1 MGGRKNLILIIG
13 IVLTIFSSSVFAAC
27 SSPAATEDENKTP
40 EVVVS
45 QLSGK
50 VDKYNMT
57 DAEKKLSTDLLNL
70 IKATASQSFSE
81 PAGISNGFQS
91 SNFVSADTANAVNE
105 DLVYVYVYLND
116 GTNME
121 VIQPFVQEIT
131 DQDEE
136 NAVAVA
142 WISVNGLEELASLEE
157 VRNIRTVI
165 PPITNAGYVTTEG
178 DFVHGTASVRNNY
191 SQDGSGMKIGVISD
205 GVDHLADS
213 QASGDLPSD
222 VTVLS
227 NTYGGDEGT
236 AMLEIIHDMVPGA
249 KLYFHD
255 LGGNKLAFNTAID
268 KLVVAGCDIIVDDIG
283 WLDEPFFEDGI
294 IAKHVAELIAN
305 NSVIYISSAGNS
317 GMCHYQGV
325 FVDDGEGYHNKIF
338 SLPAGASFQLFL
350 QWDDQFGSAANDYD
364 LYVLD
369 ISGQTIAYSAN
380 TQNVTGDPLESIVT
394 SYLTQ
399 PAYIKIKN
407 SDGTAQ
413 QHTLEMFIY
422 PNIAVSLNQTNL
434 TTRDSIFG
442 HAAVPDVIAV
452 GAIPWYYPDTIEYF
466 SSQGPVTIAYP
477 VPSQRQKPDICGVD
491 GVSTST
497 SGFNPFYGTSA
508 AAPHVAAV
516 AAQIWASNPSMTA
529 SEVRSALLSNA
540 VDERG
545 VVGYDTVYGY
555 GIANSSKYFMGIAT
569 TPDKSVLIAAIKAA
583 DAKVRAAVAGTED
596 GQYPQTAIDVFK
608 AAITTAQA
616 VAEDIKATYAEV
628 NLAVT
633 DLRKAEAVFDAAKI
647 VTVDITP
654 PASVTN
660 LMESYM
666 GPSWIRWQ
674 WVNPKDTDFKH
685 AMVYLNGAFVANI
698 SDSYYNATGLADG
711 VTYEIGIQTVDTSGN
726 INSVWITDS
735 ATTLK
740 LPQISDFSGKD
751 ITTTSITLV
760 WEASSETAMVEIY
773 RDNAIIGNVSGTT
786 SYVDSGLDSD
796 ITYNYVLIPYNK
808 DGLAGKAVSAS
819 LSTKSSGSGSGG
831 GSGGGST
838 RKKSAS
844 GGGGGGGPTGDRY
857 ENVLLKEAQSVFVTK
872 DAQVSYAFRT
882 EGNRI
887 TSVQFFSLK
896 TSGNIQA
903 TIEVLK
909 DKSSFAK
916 SNAPGKVYQQMNIWV
931 GKVGFVVPEN
941 VNDLKIDFKVDKSW
955 LEENKIDTATVKL
968 YRYADSSW
976 KALPTSV
983 TAEDE
988 VYIYFESQTP
998 GFSPFAISSET
1009 EAKESIDE
1017 NMLKSVN
1024 EENISTVAT
1033 ADMEPSATTNPA
1045 QNKLIVIL
1053 VALGAITVVLAGA
1066 YIVYRKRSKRS
1077 T

>member
-1 MGGRKNLILIIG
+1 MDEDNNLVP
-13 IVLTIFSSSVFAAC
+13 VLSSEF
-27 SSPAATEDENKTP
+27 P
-40 EVVVS
+40 
-45 QLSGK
+45 
-50 VDKYNMT
+50 
-57 DAEKKLSTDLLNL
+57 
-70 IKATASQSFSE
+70 
-81 PAGISNGFQS
+81 
-91 SNFVSADTANAVNE
+91 
-105 DLVYVYVYLND
+105 
-116 GTNME
+116 
-121 VIQPFVQEIT
+121 
-131 DQDEE
+131 
-136 NAVAVA
+136 
-142 WISVNGLEELASLEE
+142 
-157 VRNIRTVI
+157 
-165 PPITNAGYVTTEG
+165 
-178 DFVHGTASVRNNY
+178 
-191 SQDGSGMKIGVISD
+191 QDG
-205 GVDHLADS
+205 
-213 QASGDLPSD
+213 
-222 VTVLS
+222 
-227 NTYGGDEGT
+227 
-236 AMLEIIHDMVPGA
+236 
-249 KLYFHD
+249 
-255 LGGNKLAFNTAID
+255 
-268 KLVVAGCDIIVDDIG
+268 
-283 WLDEPFFEDGI
+283 
-294 IAKHVAELIAN
+294 
-305 NSVIYISSAGNS
+305 
-317 GMCHYQGV
+317 
-325 FVDDGEGYHNKIF
+325 
-338 SLPAGASFQLFL
+338 
-350 QWDDQFGSAANDYD
+350 ND
-364 LYVLD
+364 
-369 ISGQTIAYSAN
+369 
-380 TQNVTGDPLESIVT
+380 DPLEYIQDT
-394 SYLTQ
+394 NYGTGEIAYL
-399 PAYIKIKN
+399 KVVKN
-407 SDGTAQ
+407 ADAAPK
-413 QHTLEMFIY
+413 TLEIFMT
-422 PNIAVSLNQTNL
+422 PNGAASFNDSSYSSAA
-434 TTRDSIFG
+434 DSIFG

-477 VPSQRQKPDICGVD
+477 VAVQRQKPDICGVD

-516 AAQIWASNPSMTA
+516 AGQIWGSNPSMTA
-529 SEVRSALLSNA
+529 SEVRNVLLSNA

-569 TPDKSVLIAAIKAA
+569 TPDKSTLIAAINVA

-596 GQYPQTAIDVFK
+596 GQYPQVAIDAFK

-616 VAEDIKATYAEV
+616 VADDTNATYAEV

-633 DLRKAEAVFDAAKI
+633 DLKEAEAVFDAAKI
-647 VTVDITP
+647 VTVDLTP

-660 LMESYM
+660 LMESDM
-666 GPSWIRWQ
+666 GSSWIRWQ
-674 WVNPKDTDFKH
+674 WVNPEDIDFKH
-685 AMVYLNGAFVANI
+685 VMVYLNDVFVTNT
-698 SDSYYNATGLADG
+698 SDSFYNATGLADG
-711 VTYEIGIQTVDTSGN
+711 MTYKIGIQTVDTSGN

-773 RDNAIIGNVSGTT
+773 RDNAIIGNVSGTI
-786 SYVDSGLDSD
+786 SYVDSGLASD
-796 ITYNYVLIPYNK
+796 TTYSYTLIPYNK

-819 LSTKSSGSGSGG
+819 LSTKSSSSSDG
-831 GSGGGST
+831 GSGGSSGGEST
-838 RKKSAS
+838 RKKSTS
-844 GGGGGGGPTGDRY
+844 GSSGGGGGPTGDRY
-857 ENVLLKEAQSVFVTK
+857 ENVLLKDAQSIFVTK
-872 DAQVSYAFRT
+872 DAQINYDFKT

-896 TSGNIQA
+896 TSGNIQVA
-903 TIEVLK
+903 IEVLK

-941 VNDLKIDFKVDKSW
+941 VNDLKIGFKVDKSW

-988 VYIYFESQTP
+988 GYIYFESQTP

-1017 NMLKSVN
+1017 NTLRSMN

-1045 QNKLIVIL
+1045 QNKLTVIL
-1053 VALGAITVVLAGA
+1053 VALGVITVVLAGA